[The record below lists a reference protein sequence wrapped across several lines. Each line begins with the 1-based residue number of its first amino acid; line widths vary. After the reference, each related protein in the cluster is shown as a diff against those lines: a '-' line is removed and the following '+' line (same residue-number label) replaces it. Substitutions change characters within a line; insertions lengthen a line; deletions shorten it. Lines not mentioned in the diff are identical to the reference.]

1 VLYSIEMDMHIVRS
15 RRLKRIIDIAGSTI
29 GLVISFPIMVIEAL
43 LIFLTMGPPIIFRQ
57 ERLGLNCKPFTMYKF
72 RTMLDL
78 RDENGNPLP
87 DEKRLTRV
95 GKFLRD
101 WSLDELPQFWNV
113 LKGDMSLVGPRPLPV
128 SYLAKYDEFQIRR
141 HEVKPGITG
150 WVQVNGRNAI
160 DWEEKFKLDV
170 WYVDHWTIFLDIYII
185 LLTILKVLKREGA
198 TTEGYAT
205 ASDYEGKRISDL

>member
-1 VLYSIEMDMHIVRS
+1 MDMHIVRS

-128 SYLAKYDEFQIRR
+128 SYLPKYDEFQIRR

-160 DWEEKFKLDV
+160 DWEEKFMLDV
-170 WYVDHWTIFLDIYII
+170 WYVDHWTVLLDIYII
-185 LLTILKVLKREGA
+185 ILTIFKVLKREGV

-205 ASDYEGKRISDL
+205 ASEYDGKKVERT